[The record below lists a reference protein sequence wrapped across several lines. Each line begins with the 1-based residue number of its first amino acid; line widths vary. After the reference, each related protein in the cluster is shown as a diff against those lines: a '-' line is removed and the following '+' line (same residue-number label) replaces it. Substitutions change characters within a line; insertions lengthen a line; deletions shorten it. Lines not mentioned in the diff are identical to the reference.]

1 MCVHLSLV
9 TLLILYGLKKSSC
22 TALIKKLY
30 FALNKKSDLEKPE
43 SSDNFLLFAKGEIV
57 KAFGLSSRLN

>member
-1 MCVHLSLV
+1 MA
-9 TLLILYGLKKSSC
+9 LKKSSC

-30 FALNKKSDLEKPE
+30 FVLNKKSDLEKPE